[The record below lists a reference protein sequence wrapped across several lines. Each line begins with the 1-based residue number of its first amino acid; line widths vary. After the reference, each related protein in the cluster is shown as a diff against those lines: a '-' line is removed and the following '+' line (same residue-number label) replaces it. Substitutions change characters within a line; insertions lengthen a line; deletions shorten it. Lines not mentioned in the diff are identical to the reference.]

1 MYINFKILQS
11 RKMTINEVG
20 MLLAIKQNKTEDL
33 SEYLSEFLTEDVQ
46 NRFEETGY
54 VGYVKTKST
63 KDTIYKLIR
72 TTTKANTFL
81 SDIETPEIEAQD
93 LKIFDWLFKVYV
105 GTDRVVG
112 NAKKTKMFIALFRAH
127 SGIEKNQLAFLLKTF
142 INDPE
147 QFEWSKKLEFLF
159 FKGASVFSTKFD
171 IEQSRL
177 YQYYLMN
184 KANFDKNFLR
194 L

>member
-1 MYINFKILQS
+1 
-11 RKMTINEVG
+11 MTINEVG

-63 KDTIYKLIR
+63 EDTIYKLIR

-81 SDIETPEIEAQD
+81 SDIETPEIEVQD

-105 GTDRVVG
+105 GTDKVVG

-184 KANFDKNFLR
+184 KTQFDKIFLT